1 MPKIHRRRPQPVGK
15 EPLLLCT
22 PDFVPIST
30 NSRHEDN
37 PGECK
42 ADALTG

>member
-1 MPKIHRRRPQPVGK
+1 MPKINRRRPQPVGK

-30 NSRHEDN
+30 NSRHEVN
-37 PGECK
+37 AGECK
-42 ADALTG
+42 A